1 MKCFQNQFNF
11 QIYLKIFANNMPGPI
26 MAFYQGRGP
35 ADPQQNGALSN
46 FAQGNCYGS
55 KGIKFKAADNILAR
69 Q

>member
-1 MKCFQNQFNF
+1 
-11 QIYLKIFANNMPGPI
+11 MPGPI